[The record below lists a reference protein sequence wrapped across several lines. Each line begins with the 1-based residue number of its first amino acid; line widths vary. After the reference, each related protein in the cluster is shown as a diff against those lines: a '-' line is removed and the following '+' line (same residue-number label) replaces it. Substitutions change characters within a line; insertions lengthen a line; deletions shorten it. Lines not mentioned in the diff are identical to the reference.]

1 MKAQPWL
8 LLPLIGLL
16 GCNGDS
22 CGGGGS
28 GPLFDALVESGVYA
42 AENPYP
48 EVDFFDV
55 TIPHTGGRDFTV
67 DVDRAAGLV
76 TVRYERDGQ
85 IVEEIWRITS
95 QEVSVH

>member
-1 MKAQPWL
+1 MKAHPWL
-8 LLPLIGLL
+8 LLPVIGLL
-16 GCNGDS
+16 GCGDP

-28 GPLFDALVESGVYA
+28 GVSEPLVGALVESGVYA
-42 AENPYP
+42 ADNPY
-48 EVDFFDV
+48 EGRFDV
-55 TIPHTGGRDFTV
+55 TIPQTGGRDFTL
-67 DVDRAAGLV
+67 DVDREAGLV